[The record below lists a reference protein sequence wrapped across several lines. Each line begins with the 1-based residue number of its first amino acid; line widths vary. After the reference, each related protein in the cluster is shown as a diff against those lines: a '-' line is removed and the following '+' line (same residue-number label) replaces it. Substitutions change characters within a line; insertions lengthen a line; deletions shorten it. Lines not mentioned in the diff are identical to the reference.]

1 MSEQQ
6 DRTFMATFVTVL
18 GILVVLAIAL
28 IFLARYVQHLA
39 EPSEVPANDPLLAK
53 RKAELLAPVGR
64 VEVAGSPGTGAEGAP
79 PQTAA
84 APVPAAGGADGKAV
98 YQSSCFACHG
108 TGAAGAPKV
117 GDRAAWEPRAAQGI
131 DTLVQHAI
139 QGKGAMPPKGGNM
152 ALGEAEIR
160 AAIEHMLR
168 ETGLAAG
175 GTAKAAPAPKPAP
188 AAAAGEGPDLAAGER
203 VYQSACFACHGTG
216 AAGAP
221 RLGDRAAWKDRIA
234 QGIDTLVQHAIQGK
248 GAMPPKGGRADLDER
263 AVRDAVAYMVSKSR

>member
-1 MSEQQ
+1 
-6 DRTFMATFVTVL
+6 MATFVTVL

-39 EPSEVPANDPLLAK
+39 EPGEVPAGDPLLEK

-64 VEVAGSPGTGAEGAP
+64 VEVAGGPAPGAE
-79 PQTAA
+79 A
-84 APVPAAGGADGKAV
+84 APAQSVAPAPAAGGADGKAV
-98 YQSSCFACHG
+98 YDATCFACHG

-117 GDRAAWEPRAAQGI
+117 GDKAAWEPRVAQGM
-131 DTLVQHAI
+131 DTLVANAI
-139 QGKGAMPPKGGNM
+139 RGKGAMPPKGGNM

-168 ETGLAAG
+168 ETGLSAG
-175 GTAKAAPAPKPAP
+175 GAAKPAPAPEPAP
-188 AAAAGEGPDLAAGER
+188 AAAGSAAPAGGRADLAAGER

-221 RLGDRAAWKDRIA
+221 KVGDKAAWEPRVA
-234 QGIDTLVQHAIQGK
+234 QGMDALVANAIKGK

-263 AVRDAVAYMVSKSR
+263 AIRDAVAYMVSKSR

>member
-1 MSEQQ
+1 
-6 DRTFMATFVTVL
+6 MATFVTVL

-39 EPSEVPANDPLLAK
+39 EPGEVPANDPLLEK

-64 VEVAGSPGTGAEGAP
+64 VEVAAAPAAGAKAP
-79 PQTAA
+79 PAAA
-84 APVPAAGGADGKAV
+84 APAPAAGAADGKAV
-98 YQSSCFACHG
+98 YQATCFACHG

-117 GDRAAWEPRAAQGI
+117 GDKAAWEPRAAQGI
-131 DTLVQHAI
+131 DTLMRHAL

-160 AAIEHMLR
+160 AAIEYMLR

-175 GTAKAAPAPKPAP
+175 GAAKKVAPAAKPAP
-188 AAAAGEGPDLAAGER
+188 AASGAAASAGGSADLAAGER
-203 VYQSACFACHGTG
+203 VYKSVCFACHGTG

-221 RLGDRAAWKDRIA
+221 KVGDKAAWKDRIA
-234 QGIDTLVQHAIQGK
+234 QGMDTLVRHAIQGK

-263 AVRDAVAYMVSKSR
+263 AIRDAVAYMVSKSR